1 MISPEETIER
11 LGIVLPKAPSP
22 VANYV
27 SIVWAGDLLYL
38 SGAGPAQRSD
48 GSQWAGK
55 IGREFSVDEGY
66 QAARSVGLVQI
77 SKLKDELGDLSR
89 VRKIVK
95 LLGMVNCTSEFK
107 EHPAVIN
114 GCSDILV
121 EIFYDA
127 GKHARSAVGMGSLP
141 FDIPVEIEMIVQVYK

>member
-11 LGIVLPKAPSP
+11 LGIVLPKAPLP

-27 SIVWAGDLLYL
+27 SIAWSGDILYL

-48 GSQWAGK
+48 GSQWVGK

-77 SKLKDELGDLSR
+77 SRLKDELGDLGR
-89 VRKIVK
+89 VKKIVK
-95 LLGMVNCTSEFK
+95 LLGMVNCTSEFT

-121 EIFYDA
+121 EVFSDA
-127 GKHARSAVGMGSLP
+127 GKHARSAV
-141 FDIPVEIEMIVQVYK
+141 

>member
-27 SIVWAGDLLYL
+27 SIAWVGDLLYL

-55 IGREFSVDEGY
+55 IGKEFSAEEGY

-77 SKLKDELGDLSR
+77 SRLKDELGDLGR
-89 VRKIVK
+89 VKKIVK
-95 LLGMVNCTSEFK
+95 LLGMVNCTPEFM

-121 EIFYDA
+121 EIFSDA

-141 FDIPVEIEMIVQVYK
+141 FDIPVEIEIIVQVHK